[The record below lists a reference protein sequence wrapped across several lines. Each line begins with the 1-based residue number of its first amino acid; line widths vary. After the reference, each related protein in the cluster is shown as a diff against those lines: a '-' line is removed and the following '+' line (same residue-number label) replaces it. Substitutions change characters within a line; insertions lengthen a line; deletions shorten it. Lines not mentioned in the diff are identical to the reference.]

1 MFSCRVCGHRSVQGA
16 ATSSTCSY
24 VSVHL
29 VNQSNYN
36 SIHGYIIIL
45 NVSLITDQHL
55 LLETTS
61 LMKNL

>member
-45 NVSLITDQHL
+45 NVSLITARNNITD
-55 LLETTS
+55 EES
-61 LMKNL
+61 LV